1 MAGIYIHIPF
11 CKKAC
16 HYCDFHFSTKLDYQQ
31 AMVDTI
37 CLEINQ
43 RAVEINESLAS
54 IYFGG
59 GTPSVL
65 SKTQLQQ
72 ILQTIQSNFKISPD
86 AEITLEANPD
96 DMKNDEMASWFEL
109 GINRLSVG
117 IQSFNQ
123 SQLDWMNRAHT
134 AEESLKC
141 IEKASTIGFK
151 SFSVDLIYGLP
162 NLSNQGWVAALNTA
176 VNLGVNHLSTYCLTV
191 ETNTALAK
199 MVKTGKIKPLSDE
212 KQSEQFII
220 LTNFL
225 TDNGW
230 DHYEISNSCTPDN
243 YAKHNTAYWQR
254 KTYLG
259 IGPSAHSYNGKQR
272 KWNIANNQQYMK
284 RINNNEAAFEVENLS
299 IADQI
304 NEFILTGL
312 RTKWGISQETL
323 FTNWKHT
330 FPKDEQELIN
340 QWCNNGLMNNRN
352 NILTLTKEGRLY
364 ADQLASELFVLNS

>member
-43 RAVEINESLAS
+43 RAVEINEPLAS

-72 ILQTIQSNFKISPD
+72 ILQTIQSNFKISAD

-109 GINRLSVG
+109 DINRLSVG

-141 IEKASTIGFK
+141 IEKAAKIGFK

-162 NLSNQGWVAALNTA
+162 NLSNQEWREALNTA
-176 VNLGVNHLSTYCLTV
+176 VSLGVNHLSTYCLTV

-199 MVKTGKIKPLSDE
+199 MVSTGKIKPLSDE

-230 DHYEISNSCTPDN
+230 DHYEISNSCKSGN
-243 YAKHNTAYWQR
+243 FAKHNTAYWQR

-259 IGPSAHSYNGKQR
+259 IGPSAHSYNGLQR
-272 KWNIANNQQYMK
+272 KWNIANNQKYMK
-284 RINNNEAAFEVENLS
+284 LVTNNETAFEIENLS

-304 NEFILTGL
+304 NEFVLTGL

-364 ADQLASELFVLNS
+364 ADQLASELFVLNT